1 MEQLSLWVG
10 AGLVT
15 AGVSA
20 ALLAGA
26 AVADASTSGSE
37 PAGTVSAGSAAS
49 VSAGS
54 APAASV
60 SAGSASARSAK
71 PLAGKARPARRVTT
85 AERRTSHR
93 IPTVVHRG
101 APAANRPEHAA
112 GHRDSHLPRA
122 FDRLRLS
129 QHADVDSQGPHVSP
143 SAKPQRVST
152 GIDRAVSRVVSA
164 VFDGFAELERVA
176 TGPPVL
182 PPNSTVTVGTSTLEL
197 SNGQSVPANWYFPDD
212 EQPPD
217 RMILL
222 QHGFLASGPM
232 YSYTAARIAERTDSV
247 VVTPTLSSNP
257 YAGDSQWLGGDGM
270 SKSVADLFVGDR
282 ASLTDSAVAAGY
294 ARRYGLSPEQA
305 VLPEKFALAGHSL
318 GASLVSGAAGYLV
331 DDGAADDLVGVILF
345 DGVPLG
351 DTLLTALTKLDDY
364 ARQDNGHYIPV
375 REIGAPWNIW
385 NSVSTVNDDLSDAR
399 PGQYNGVVLDGG
411 VHMDSMQGGNPL
423 IQFIAYAA
431 AGFPQPQNPPAVE
444 ELAVSWL
451 NEWFEEGGG
460 GGDEVAPGSRVDIVT
475 ARGIAHGVAIDRS
488 PAALSWLVHELQDAV
503 GAIMASPVFDPPS
516 AARVV
521 APRRPD
527 EAGPLL
533 ALAV

>member
-1 MEQLSLWVG
+1 MNE
-10 AGLVT
+10 
-15 AGVSA
+15 
-20 ALLAGA
+20 
-26 AVADASTSGSE
+26 
-37 PAGTVSAGSAAS
+37 
-49 VSAGS
+49 
-54 APAASV
+54 
-60 SAGSASARSAK
+60 ARA
-71 PLAGKARPARRVTT
+71 
-85 AERRTSHR
+85 
-93 IPTVVHRG
+93 
-101 APAANRPEHAA
+101 
-112 GHRDSHLPRA
+112 
-122 FDRLRLS
+122 LRLS
-129 QHADVDSQGPHVSP
+129 VYASLLVGLVGLTWGLAVDS
-143 SAKPQRVST
+143 R
-152 GIDRAVSRVVSA
+152 
-164 VFDGFAELERVA
+164 
-176 TGPPVL
+176 
-182 PPNSTVTVGTSTLEL
+182 
-197 SNGQSVPANWYFPDD
+197 
-212 EQPPD
+212 
-217 RMILL
+217 
-222 QHGFLASGPM
+222 
-232 YSYTAARIAERTDSV
+232 
-247 VVTPTLSSNP
+247 
-257 YAGDSQWLGGDGM
+257 
-270 SKSVADLFVGDR
+270 
-282 ASLTDSAVAAGY
+282 
-294 ARRYGLSPEQA
+294 
-305 VLPEKFALAGHSL
+305 
-318 GASLVSGAAGYLV
+318 
-331 DDGAADDLVGVILF
+331 VILF